1 MNRRYHSTRLQCMS
15 GLTLIELMIAMVL
28 NLTLL
33 AGAFSIYISNQS
45 LYRTGEGLAQVQ
57 ENLRIASDYLNRGV
71 RMAGSGFSCS
81 DIDSIENLLKTPD
94 AFSFDY
100 EQIIVGYNNGENL
113 PTELQGK
120 VLENTDVL
128 VLRGGYG
135 TGARL
140 EGEMNNSSATLK
152 TTVIDPAPFETG
164 DVVAITDCRSASIFQ
179 ITNYT
184 NSNGNVV
191 YNTGSNT
198 PGNISK
204 NFSRS
209 YPAGASVIKTRT
221 LAYYIGE
228 NEFGQAALFQYKNE
242 GNSSQEIEIV
252 DGIENMQLT
261 FSEDRDDDGYPDGYY
276 SSNDIVSWDKVVSA
290 RFELLASSQEGNLL
304 ESPAEYTLND
314 QKVIPKDR
322 KIYHTTS
329 FVTAIRGRLR

>member
-1 MNRRYHSTRLQCMS
+1 MNRCWHPTQLQRMS

-28 NLTLL
+28 NLILL
-33 AGAFSIYISNQS
+33 SGALSIYISNQS

-81 DIDSIENLLKTPD
+81 NISNIENLLKTPD
-94 AFSFDY
+94 TFSFDY
-100 EQIIVGYNNGENL
+100 AQIITGYNNGENL
-113 PTELQGK
+113 PPELQGK
-120 VLENTDVL
+120 VRDNTDVL

-140 EGEMNNSSATLK
+140 EEEMNNSAASLK
-152 TTVIDPAPFETG
+152 TTVIDPAPFKSG
-164 DVVAITDCRSASIFQ
+164 DIVVITDCRSASIFQ
-179 ITNYT
+179 VTNYT
-184 NSNGNVV
+184 SSNGNVV
-191 YNTGSNT
+191 HNTGNNT

-228 NEFGQAALFQYKNE
+228 NDTGQTALFQYS
-242 GNSSQEIEIV
+242 NSGGISQEVEIV
-252 DGIENMQLT
+252 DGIDNMQLT
-261 FSEDRDDDGYPDGYY
+261 FSEDRNNDGYPDGYY
-276 SSNDIVSWDKVVSA
+276 SPNDITDWNKVVSA

-304 ESPAEYTLND
+304 ESPAEYILSN
-314 QKVIPKDR
+314 QKIIPTDR